1 MKKLHLGIFYFTI
14 LLYLEVIFRL
24 LKVNHFFSK
33 NLIYIILFIIPCA
46 ILFSLLG
53 RMFKK
58 EVINKIINTS
68 IISLLCIL
76 FNVHFIYSEIFDV
89 HFSFSII
96 KLADQAVTFWKEGL
110 IGIVSNI
117 IGVIL
122 LLLPIIVVII
132 LNKKINFNR
141 ITKKELIITACSLV
155 LSYLIFLGT
164 LFIGKN
170 KTHSAYQLHYK
181 INNNTLSIQT
191 LGLLNT
197 SMIDV
202 GRIIFNFEEDIEVV
216 KKENK
221 EEIKEKDNEKETKY
235 KYQIS
240 DIDFDSLIKKE
251 ENNTL
256 KTMHEYFASDSGT
269 LENNY
274 TGFYKDKNLILFMAE
289 TFNEI
294 AVSEELTPTLYKL
307 VNSSFVFNNYYTQ
320 TNNST
325 IGGEFQELTGLF
337 ADSSIFST
345 WKKGTNYFPYGIAN
359 VFKAKEYSTYAY
371 HNHYYTFQGRNKYLA
386 SLGFDN
392 FLGCRNG
399 LEKKIN
405 CKIWPESDVAMIE
418 ATYEDWINEENFMVF
433 YATVSGHG
441 EYSWS
446 NAMSKKHKSEV
457 EDLDYSEKVK
467 AYLAAQ
473 MELDKALELL
483 LEKLKEEKRLD
494 DTVIALVGDHYPYY
508 LTIDEINEVAS
519 YKKDEVVEV
528 NKSNFILWNNKT
540 KTIEIDKVASQ
551 IDVLPTLYNLFGIE
565 YDSRLIIGKDVLST
579 EEGLAIFNDRSW
591 VSDYGTYF
599 AASNKF
605 VPKKDKKVPDD
616 YVEKMNTIVANK
628 INMSKMIIEN
638 DYYKKVA
645 GDK

>member
-1 MKKLHLGIFYFTI
+1 MKKLHLGIFYLTI
-14 LLYLEVIFRL
+14 LLYLEVVFRILKVNNFFRINLLYIFLFLIPCSILFCIIGRL
-24 LKVNHFFSK
+24 LKNEK
-33 NLIYIILFIIPCA
+33 
-46 ILFSLLG
+46 
-53 RMFKK
+53 
-58 EVINKIINTS
+58 INKIIN
-68 IISLLCIL
+68 IVLVSLLCVW

-96 KLADQAVTFWKEGL
+96 RLADQAITFWKEG
-110 IGIVSNI
+110 ISGIISNI

-122 LLLPIIVVII
+122 LFVPIILITI
-132 LNKKINFNR
+132 LNKKIDFNR
-141 ITKKELIITACSLV
+141 IEKKELIIAI
-155 LSYLIFLGT
+155 LSIIVAYLLFLGT
-164 LFIGKN
+164 LFIDKK
-170 KTHSAYQLHYK
+170 KTHSAYKLHFK
-181 INNNTLSIQT
+181 INNNALSIQT

-197 SMIDV
+197 SIIDI
-202 GRIIFNFEEDIEVV
+202 GRNIFGFEEDIELV

-221 EEIKEKDNEKETKY
+221 DEVKATEDAKETKY
-235 KYQIS
+235 KYHTS
-240 DIDFDSLIKKE
+240 DIDFEGLI
-251 ENNTL
+251 ENEKNETI
-256 KTMHEYFASDSGT
+256 KSMHNYFLAESGT
-269 LENNY
+269 IENKY
-274 TGFYKDKNLILFMAE
+274 TGFYEDKNLILFMAE

-337 ADSSIFST
+337 ADSSIFPT

-359 VFKAKEYSTYAY
+359 VFKGKGYSTYAY

-405 CKIWPESDVAMIE
+405 CKMWPESDVSMIE
-418 ATYEDWINEENFMVF
+418 ATYEDWIKEDKFMVF

-457 EDLDYSEKVK
+457 EHLEYSEKVK
-467 AYLAAQ
+467 AYIAAQ

-508 LTIDEINEVAS
+508 LSIDEINEAAS
-519 YKKDEVVEV
+519 YKKDDVVEV

-540 KTIEIDKVASQ
+540 KTTSIDKIGSQ
-551 IDVLPTLYNLFGIE
+551 IDVLPTLYNLFGID
-565 YDSRLIIGKDVLST
+565 YDSRLIIGKDILST

-599 AASNKF
+599 AASGKF
-605 VPKKDKKVPDD
+605 VPKKDKKIPDG
-616 YVEKMNTIVANK
+616 YIEKINTIVANK
-628 INMSKMIIEN
+628 INMSKLIIEN